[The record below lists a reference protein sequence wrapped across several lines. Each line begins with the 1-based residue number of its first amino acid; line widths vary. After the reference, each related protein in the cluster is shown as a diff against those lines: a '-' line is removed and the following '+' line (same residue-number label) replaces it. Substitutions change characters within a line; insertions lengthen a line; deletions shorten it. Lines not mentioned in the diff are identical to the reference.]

1 MAAGDY
7 EIIAREAG
15 YDGFFRLD
23 RLSVRFR
30 RYDGGWSDVI
40 TREVLERGHAAGM
53 LLYDPARDKVVLVKQ
68 FRAPAVDA
76 PGGPWLIET
85 VAGIIDAGETP
96 EDVARRETGEETA
109 LTVGPIERIGSF
121 MPSPGGASE
130 FITLFCGC
138 VDSRVA
144 GGVHGIDDEDI
155 RTIVMATDEAFAAV
169 ADGRIVAANAVIALQ
184 WLALNRARLGTW
196 RNTPC

>member
-1 MAAGDY
+1 MAADDY
-7 EIIAREAG
+7 EIVARETG

-30 RYDGGWSDVI
+30 RYDGGWSEI
-40 TREVLERGHAAGM
+40 TREVLERGHTVGV
-53 LLYDPARDKVVLVKQ
+53 LLYDPARDKVVLVEQ

-85 VAGIIDAGETP
+85 VAGIIEEGETP
-96 EDVARRETGEETA
+96 EDVARRETAEETSLA
-109 LTVGPIERIGSF
+109 VGAIERIGAF
-121 MPSPGGASE
+121 MLSPGGASE
-130 FITLFCGC
+130 FITLYLGR
-138 VDSRVA
+138 VDSRDA

-155 RTIVMATDEAFAAV
+155 RSVVMDTDDALAAV

-184 WLALNRARLGTW
+184 WLALNRARLIAELL
-196 RNTPC
+196 

>member
-1 MAAGDY
+1 MAADDY
-7 EIIAREAG
+7 EIVAREAG

-30 RYDGGWSDVI
+30 RYDGGWSEI
-40 TREVLERGHAAGM
+40 TREVLERGYAAGV
-53 LLYDPARDKVVLVKQ
+53 LLYDPARDKVVLVEQ

-85 VAGIIDAGETP
+85 VAGIIEAGETP
-96 EDVARRETGEETA
+96 EDVARRETAEETSLAVGA
-109 LTVGPIERIGSF
+109 LERIGAF
-121 MPSPGGASE
+121 MLSPGGASE
-130 FITLFCGC
+130 FITLYLGR
-138 VDSRVA
+138 VDSRDA

-155 RTIVMATDEAFAAV
+155 RTVVMATDDALAAV

-184 WLALNRARLGTW
+184 WLALNRARLVAELL
-196 RNTPC
+196 

>member
-1 MAAGDY
+1 MAADDY
-7 EIIAREAG
+7 EIVARETG

-30 RYDGGWSDVI
+30 RYDGGWSEI
-40 TREVLERGHAAGM
+40 TREVLERGHTVGV
-53 LLYDPARDKVVLVKQ
+53 LLYDPARDKVVLVEQ

-85 VAGIIDAGETP
+85 VAGIIEEGETP
-96 EDVARRETGEETA
+96 EDVARRETAEETS
-109 LTVGPIERIGSF
+109 LTVGAIERIGAF
-121 MPSPGGASE
+121 MLSPGGASE
-130 FITLFCGC
+130 FITLYLGR
-138 VDSRVA
+138 VDSRDA

-155 RTIVMATDEAFAAV
+155 RTVVMDTDDALAAV

-184 WLALNRARLGTW
+184 WLALNRARLVAELL
-196 RNTPC
+196 

>member
-1 MAAGDY
+1 MAADDY
-7 EIIAREAG
+7 EIVAREAG

-30 RYDGGWSDVI
+30 RYDGGWSEI
-40 TREVLERGHAAGM
+40 TREVLERGHTVGV
-53 LLYDPARDKVVLVKQ
+53 LLYDPARDKVVLVEQ

-85 VAGIIDAGETP
+85 VAGIIEEGETP
-96 EDVARRETGEETA
+96 EDVARRETAEETS
-109 LTVGPIERIGSF
+109 LTVGAIERIGAF
-121 MPSPGGASE
+121 MLSPGGASE
-130 FITLFCGC
+130 FITLYLGR
-138 VDSRVA
+138 VDSRDA

-155 RTIVMATDEAFAAV
+155 RSVVMDTDDALAAV

-184 WLALNRARLGTW
+184 WLALNRARLVAELL
-196 RNTPC
+196 

>member
-1 MAAGDY
+1 MAADDY
-7 EIIAREAG
+7 EIVARETG

-30 RYDGGWSDVI
+30 RYDGGWSEI
-40 TREVLERGHAAGM
+40 TREVLERGHTVGV
-53 LLYDPARDKVVLVKQ
+53 LLYDPARDKVVLVEQ

-85 VAGIIDAGETP
+85 VAGIIEEGETP
-96 EDVARRETGEETA
+96 EDVARRETAEETSLA
-109 LTVGPIERIGSF
+109 VGAIERIGAF
-121 MPSPGGASE
+121 MLSPGGASE
-130 FITLFCGC
+130 FITLYLGR
-138 VDSRVA
+138 VDSRDA

-155 RTIVMATDEAFAAV
+155 RSVVMDTDDALAAV

-184 WLALNRARLGTW
+184 WLALNRARLVTELL
-196 RNTPC
+196 

>member
-1 MAAGDY
+1 MAADDY
-7 EIIAREAG
+7 EIVAREAG

-30 RYDGGWSDVI
+30 RYDGGWSEI
-40 TREVLERGHAAGM
+40 TREVLERGHAAGV
-53 LLYDPARDKVVLVKQ
+53 LLYDPARDKVVLVEQ

-85 VAGIIDAGETP
+85 VAGIIEAGETP
-96 EDVARRETGEETA
+96 EDVARRETAEETSLAVGA
-109 LTVGPIERIGSF
+109 LERIGAF
-121 MPSPGGASE
+121 MLSPGGASE
-130 FITLFCGC
+130 FITLYLGR
-138 VDSRVA
+138 VDSRDA

-155 RTIVMATDEAFAAV
+155 RTVVMDTDDALAAV

-184 WLALNRARLGTW
+184 WLALNRARLGA
-196 RNTPC
+196 RRIEP

>member
-1 MAAGDY
+1 MAADDY
-7 EIIAREAG
+7 EIVARETG

-30 RYDGGWSDVI
+30 RYDGGWSEI
-40 TREVLERGHAAGM
+40 TREVLERGHTVGV
-53 LLYDPARDKVVLVKQ
+53 LLYDPARDKVVLVEQ

-85 VAGIIDAGETP
+85 VAGIIEEGETP
-96 EDVARRETGEETA
+96 EEVARRETAEETS
-109 LTVGPIERIGSF
+109 LTVGAIERIGAF
-121 MPSPGGASE
+121 MLSPGGASE
-130 FITLFCGC
+130 FITLYLGR
-138 VDSRVA
+138 VDSRDA

-155 RTIVMATDEAFAAV
+155 RTVVMATDDALAAV

-184 WLALNRARLGTW
+184 WLALNRARLGA
-196 RNTPC
+196 RRIEP

>member
-1 MAAGDY
+1 MAADDY
-7 EIIAREAG
+7 EIVARETG

-30 RYDGGWSDVI
+30 RYDGGWSEI
-40 TREVLERGHAAGM
+40 TREVLERGHTVGV
-53 LLYDPARDKVVLVKQ
+53 LLYDPARDKVVLVEQ

-85 VAGIIDAGETP
+85 VAGIIEEGETP
-96 EDVARRETGEETA
+96 EDVARRETAEETSLA
-109 LTVGPIERIGSF
+109 VGAIERIGAF
-121 MPSPGGASE
+121 MLSPGGASE
-130 FITLFCGC
+130 FITLYLGR
-138 VDSRVA
+138 VDSRDA

-155 RTIVMATDEAFAAV
+155 RSVVMDTDDALAAV

-184 WLALNRARLGTW
+184 WLALNRARLVAELL
-196 RNTPC
+196 

>member
-1 MAAGDY
+1 MAADDY
-7 EIIAREAG
+7 EIVAREAG

-23 RLSVRFR
+23 RISVRFR
-30 RYDGGWSDVI
+30 RYDGGWSEI

-53 LLYDPARDKVVLVKQ
+53 LLYDPARDKVVLVEQ

-85 VAGIIDAGETP
+85 VAGIIEHGETP
-96 EDVARRETGEETA
+96 EDVARRETAEETSLA
-109 LTVGPIERIGSF
+109 VDAIERIGAF

-130 FITLFCGC
+130 FITLYLGR
-138 VDSRVA
+138 VDSRAA

-155 RTIVMATDEAFAAV
+155 RTVVMDTDDALAAV
-169 ADGRIVAANAVIALQ
+169 VDGRIVAANAVIALQ
-184 WLALNRARLGTW
+184 WLALNRARLQAW
-196 RNTPC
+196 RIEP

>member
-1 MAAGDY
+1 MAADDY
-7 EIIAREAG
+7 EIVARETG

-30 RYDGGWSDVI
+30 RYDGGWSEI
-40 TREVLERGHAAGM
+40 TREVLERGHTVGV
-53 LLYDPARDKVVLVKQ
+53 LLYDRARDKVVLVEQ

-85 VAGIIDAGETP
+85 VAGIIEEGETP
-96 EDVARRETGEETA
+96 EDVARRETAEETSLA
-109 LTVGPIERIGSF
+109 VGAIERIGAF
-121 MPSPGGASE
+121 MLSPGGASE
-130 FITLFCGC
+130 FITLYLGR
-138 VDSRVA
+138 VDSRDA

-155 RTIVMATDEAFAAV
+155 RSVVMDTDDALAAV

-184 WLALNRARLGTW
+184 WLALNRARLVAELL
-196 RNTPC
+196 

>member
-1 MAAGDY
+1 MAADDY
-7 EIIAREAG
+7 EIVAREAG

-30 RYDGGWSDVI
+30 RYDGGWSEI
-40 TREVLERGHAAGM
+40 TREVLERGHTVGV
-53 LLYDPARDKVVLVKQ
+53 LLYDPARDKVVLVEQ

-85 VAGIIDAGETP
+85 VAGIIEEGETP
-96 EDVARRETGEETA
+96 EDVARRETAEETSLA
-109 LTVGPIERIGSF
+109 VGAIERIGAF
-121 MPSPGGASE
+121 MLSPGGASE
-130 FITLFCGC
+130 FITLYLGR
-138 VDSRVA
+138 VDSRDA

-155 RTIVMATDEAFAAV
+155 RSVVMDTDDALAAV

-184 WLALNRARLGTW
+184 WLALNRARLVTELL
-196 RNTPC
+196 

>member
-1 MAAGDY
+1 MAADDY
-7 EIIAREAG
+7 EIVARETG

-30 RYDGGWSDVI
+30 RYDGGWSEI
-40 TREVLERGHAAGM
+40 TREVLERGHVAGV
-53 LLYDPARDKVVLVKQ
+53 LLYDPARDKVVLVEQ

-85 VAGIIDAGETP
+85 VAGIIEAGETP
-96 EDVARRETGEETA
+96 EDVARRETAEETSLAVGA
-109 LTVGPIERIGSF
+109 LERIGAF
-121 MPSPGGASE
+121 MLSPGGASE
-130 FITLFCGC
+130 FITLFCGR
-138 VDSRVA
+138 VDSRDA

-155 RTIVMATDEAFAAV
+155 RTVVMATDDALAAV

-184 WLALNRARLGTW
+184 WLALNRARLGA
-196 RNTPC
+196 RRIEP

>member
-1 MAAGDY
+1 MAADDY
-7 EIIAREAG
+7 EIVARETG

-30 RYDGGWSDVI
+30 RYDGGWSEI
-40 TREVLERGHAAGM
+40 TREVLERGHAAGV
-53 LLYDPARDKVVLVKQ
+53 LLYDPARDKVVLVEQ

-85 VAGIIDAGETP
+85 VAGIIEAGEGP
-96 EDVARRETGEETA
+96 EDVARRETAEETSLAVGA
-109 LTVGPIERIGSF
+109 LERIGAF
-121 MPSPGGASE
+121 MLSPGGASE
-130 FITLFCGC
+130 FITLYLGR
-138 VDSRVA
+138 VDSRDA

-155 RTIVMATDEAFAAV
+155 RTVVMDTDDALAAV

-184 WLALNRARLGTW
+184 WLALNRARLVAELL
-196 RNTPC
+196 

>member
-1 MAAGDY
+1 MAADDY
-7 EIIAREAG
+7 EIVAREAG

-23 RLSVRFR
+23 RLRVRFR
-30 RYDGGWSDVI
+30 RYDGGWSEI
-40 TREVLERGHAAGM
+40 TREVLERGHAAGV
-53 LLYDPARDKVVLVKQ
+53 LLYDPARDKVVLVEQ

-96 EDVARRETGEETA
+96 EEVARRETAEETSLAVGA
-109 LTVGPIERIGSF
+109 LERIGAF
-121 MPSPGGASE
+121 MLSPGGASE
-130 FITLFCGC
+130 FITLYLGH
-138 VDSRVA
+138 VDSRDA

-155 RTIVMATDEAFAAV
+155 RSVVMDTDDALAAV

-184 WLALNRARLGTW
+184 WLALNRARLVAALL
-196 RNTPC
+196 

>member
-1 MAAGDY
+1 MAADDY
-7 EIIAREAG
+7 EIVAREAG

-30 RYDGGWSDVI
+30 RYDGGWSEI
-40 TREVLERGHAAGM
+40 TREVLERGHTVGV
-53 LLYDPARDKVVLVKQ
+53 LLYDPARDKVVLVEQ

-85 VAGIIDAGETP
+85 VAGIIEAGETP
-96 EDVARRETGEETA
+96 EDVARRETAEETS
-109 LTVGPIERIGSF
+109 LTVGAIERIGAF
-121 MPSPGGASE
+121 MLSPGGTSE
-130 FITLFCGC
+130 FITLYLGR
-138 VDSRVA
+138 VDSRDA

-155 RTIVMATDEAFAAV
+155 RTVVMDTDDALAAL

-184 WLALNRARLGTW
+184 WLALNRARLIAELL
-196 RNTPC
+196 

>member
-1 MAAGDY
+1 MAADDY
-7 EIIAREAG
+7 EIVARETG

-30 RYDGGWSDVI
+30 RYDGGWSEI
-40 TREVLERGHAAGM
+40 TREVLERGHTVGV
-53 LLYDPARDKVVLVKQ
+53 LLYDPARDKVVLVEQ

-85 VAGIIDAGETP
+85 VAGIIEAGETP
-96 EDVARRETGEETA
+96 EDVARRETAEETSLA
-109 LTVGPIERIGSF
+109 VGAIERIGAF
-121 MPSPGGASE
+121 MLSPGGASE
-130 FITLFCGC
+130 FITLYLGR
-138 VDSRVA
+138 VDSRDA

-155 RTIVMATDEAFAAV
+155 RSVVMATDDALAAV

-184 WLALNRARLGTW
+184 WLALNRARLVTELL
-196 RNTPC
+196 

>member
-1 MAAGDY
+1 MAADDY
-7 EIIAREAG
+7 EIVAREAG

-30 RYDGGWSDVI
+30 RYDGGWSEI
-40 TREVLERGHAAGM
+40 TREVLERGHAAGV
-53 LLYDPARDKVVLVKQ
+53 LLYDPARDKVVLVEQ

-85 VAGIIDAGETP
+85 VAGIIEAGETP
-96 EDVARRETGEETA
+96 EDVARRETAEETSLAVGA
-109 LTVGPIERIGSF
+109 LERIGAF
-121 MPSPGGASE
+121 MLSPGGASE
-130 FITLFCGC
+130 FITLFCGR
-138 VDSRVA
+138 VDSRDA

-155 RTIVMATDEAFAAV
+155 RTVVMATDDALAAV

-184 WLALNRARLGTW
+184 WLALNRARLGA
-196 RNTPC
+196 RRIEP

>member
-1 MAAGDY
+1 MAADDY
-7 EIIAREAG
+7 EIVARETG

-30 RYDGGWSDVI
+30 RYDGGWSEI
-40 TREVLERGHAAGM
+40 TREVLERGHTVGV
-53 LLYDPARDKVVLVKQ
+53 LLYDPARDKVVLVEQ

-85 VAGIIDAGETP
+85 VAGIIEEGET
-96 EDVARRETGEETA
+96 AEETSLAVGA
-109 LTVGPIERIGSF
+109 LERIGAF
-121 MPSPGGASE
+121 MLSPGGASE
-130 FITLFCGC
+130 FITLYLGR
-138 VDSRVA
+138 VDSRDA

-155 RTIVMATDEAFAAV
+155 RSVVMDTDDALAAV

-184 WLALNRARLGTW
+184 WLALNRARLVAELL
-196 RNTPC
+196 

>member
-1 MAAGDY
+1 MAADDY
-7 EIIAREAG
+7 EIVAREAG

-30 RYDGGWSDVI
+30 RYDGGWSEI
-40 TREVLERGHAAGM
+40 TREVLERGHVAGV
-53 LLYDPARDKVVLVKQ
+53 LLYDPARDKVVLVEQ

-85 VAGIIDAGETP
+85 VAGIIEAGETP
-96 EDVARRETGEETA
+96 EDVARRETAEETSLAVGA
-109 LTVGPIERIGSF
+109 LERIGAF
-121 MPSPGGASE
+121 MLSPGGASE
-130 FITLFCGC
+130 FITLFCGR
-138 VDSRVA
+138 VDSRDA

-155 RTIVMATDEAFAAV
+155 RTVVMATDDALAAV

-184 WLALNRARLGTW
+184 WLALNRARLGA
-196 RNTPC
+196 RRIEP